1 MLEKYPND
9 VKLVFKHFPLSFH
22 KFAEKSSLAA
32 LAAAKQN
39 KFREMSDIL
48 FKNQSK
54 LSDATIL
61 QCAQDVGL
69 NMEQFNKDYNDPSLK
84 KEIQQDMKL
93 GQTVKVRGVPAI
105 FINGRIAKNRSV
117 EGFSQMV
124 EEELKKGKPK
134 K

>member
-1 MLEKYPND
+1 LLEKYPND

>member
-1 MLEKYPND
+1 LLEKYPND

-124 EEELKKGKPK
+124 EEELKKGKQK